1 MQSPITAKERVR
13 LAFAHK
19 EPDRVPTFEL
29 AFSTKLANKILG
41 QEAFFPRSGGLSL
54 KKILL
59 ANMRGRDARRE
70 IIRAGTRT
78 QVELFKRL
86 GYDAMYLIPTEF
98 LQPLC
103 GNFGLFG
110 SNYVFDVAFREIA
123 PNTWEARSREND
135 FWSVY
140 RYAEDAD
147 TFCSVNDFIAEGGHE
162 AFRRYVEALEANVPS
177 LNDYT
182 QDALESTRLAVEMAS
197 AGDLFIFG
205 HGDICIPTDQ
215 AYLPVFLEAAALE
228 PDLVSRFF
236 AVTTAGVLP
245 IIEAQIALG
254 VDGILGAT
262 DWCFKTGPLMSPS
275 MIRQFIVPHLK
286 AMADLAHKH
295 GLPFVQHLDGNTSQ
309 VLSLLIEEVGI
320 DGYHAIEPTAGMDIG
335 MLKRRYGKK
344 ITLMGNVDCGALLT
358 QGTPTMVRQATQR
371 LIRELA
377 PGGGFVL
384 SSSNAIHDGVPME
397 NLQAMLE
404 TAREYGSYPIRENVE
419 GQLC

>member
-1 MQSPITAKERVR
+1 
-13 LAFAHK
+13 
-19 EPDRVPTFEL
+19 
-29 AFSTKLANKILG
+29 
-41 QEAFFPRSGGLSL
+41 
-54 KKILL
+54 
-59 ANMRGRDARRE
+59 
-70 IIRAGTRT
+70 
-78 QVELFKRL
+78 
-86 GYDAMYLIPTEF
+86 
-98 LQPLC
+98 
-103 GNFGLFG
+103 
-110 SNYVFDVAFREIA
+110 
-123 PNTWEARSREND
+123 
-135 FWSVY
+135 
-140 RYAEDAD
+140 
-147 TFCSVNDFIAEGGHE
+147 
-162 AFRRYVEALEANVPS
+162 
-177 LNDYT
+177 
-182 QDALESTRLAVEMAS
+182 
-197 AGDLFIFG
+197 
-205 HGDICIPTDQ
+205 
-215 AYLPVFLEAAALE
+215 
-228 PDLVSRFF
+228 
-236 AVTTAGVLP
+236 
-245 IIEAQIALG
+245 
-254 VDGILGAT
+254 
-262 DWCFKTGPLMSPS
+262 MSPS